1 MNDIIFEALKLL
13 IMVCVAVIARYVIPW
28 LKSRIEQDKMAAIEK
43 MVTQAVL
50 YAQQVLTSKSGA
62 EKKAIVTDLLKEML
76 TAKNISITDEQ
87 LNILIEAAVKQMKME
102 ENAGICNE
110 AVDEQTTKLNKRQE
124 MIPCRSKEIAMK
136 SASGIF

>member
-62 EKKAIVTDLLKEML
+62 EKKAIVTD
-76 TAKNISITDEQ
+76 EQ

-102 ENAGICNE
+102 ENAGIVIE
-110 AVDEQTTKLNKRQE
+110 AVDEQTTKTE
-124 MIPCRSKEIAMK
+124 
-136 SASGIF
+136 

>member
-76 TAKNISITDEQ
+76 TAKISITDKQ

-102 ENAGICNE
+102 ENAGIVIE
-110 AVDEQTTKLNKRQE
+110 AVDEQTTKTE
-124 MIPCRSKEIAMK
+124 
-136 SASGIF
+136 

>member
-62 EKKAIVTDLLKEML
+62 EKKAIVTDLLKDAVWICSVRSTKK
-76 TAKNISITDEQ
+76 TACCATGHSRRGCCGANRNWK
-87 LNILIEAAVKQMKME
+87 ILHDDRLK
-102 ENAGICNE
+102 CCS
-110 AVDEQTTKLNKRQE
+110 KRNVVG
-124 MIPCRSKEIAMK
+124 K
-136 SASGIF
+136 

>member
-13 IMVCVAVIARYVIPW
+13 IMVCAAVIARYVIPW

-102 ENAGICNE
+102 ENAGIVIE
-110 AVDEQTTKLNKRQE
+110 AVDEQTTKTE
-124 MIPCRSKEIAMK
+124 
-136 SASGIF
+136 

>member
-62 EKKAIVTDLLKEML
+62 EKKAIVTDLLKEMRCVSETGQRNCHCNFSL
-76 TAKNISITDEQ
+76 TQ
-87 LNILIEAAVKQMKME
+87 LHGDYAGMK
-102 ENAGICNE
+102 
-110 AVDEQTTKLNKRQE
+110 
-124 MIPCRSKEIAMK
+124 
-136 SASGIF
+136 

>member
-62 EKKAIVTDLLKEML
+62 EKKAIVTDQLKEML

-102 ENAGICNE
+102 ENAGIVIE
-110 AVDEQTTKLNKRQE
+110 AVDEQTTKTE
-124 MIPCRSKEIAMK
+124 
-136 SASGIF
+136 

>member
-1 MNDIIFEALKLL
+1 MQQWHLNYKTVTRPGGYEGRKMCIRD
-13 IMVCVAVIARYVIPW
+13 R
-28 LKSRIEQDKMAAIEK
+28 DKMAAIEK

-102 ENAGICNE
+102 ENAGIVIE
-110 AVDEQTTKLNKRQE
+110 AVDEQTTKTE
-124 MIPCRSKEIAMK
+124 
-136 SASGIF
+136 

>member
-50 YAQQVLTSKSGA
+50 YAQQYSHQRVEPKR
-62 EKKAIVTDLLKEML
+62 KLLL
-76 TAKNISITDEQ
+76 RT
-87 LNILIEAAVKQMKME
+87 
-102 ENAGICNE
+102 C
-110 AVDEQTTKLNKRQE
+110 
-124 MIPCRSKEIAMK
+124 
-136 SASGIF
+136 

>member
-1 MNDIIFEALKLL
+1 
-13 IMVCVAVIARYVIPW
+13 
-28 LKSRIEQDKMAAIEK
+28 MAAIEK

-50 YAQQVLTSKSGA
+50 YVQQVLTSKSGA

-102 ENAGICNE
+102 ENAGIVIE
-110 AVDEQTTKLNKRQE
+110 AVDEPTTKTE
-124 MIPCRSKEIAMK
+124 
-136 SASGIF
+136 